1 MKNDAKKFMKK
12 CHGCQVQENQI
23 QTYPQNLQSMVTL
36 WPFHTWGLDLVESVN
51 PLSNG
56 NIWIFVAIEYFT
68 KRVEAIPLN
77 GWKRFHCAKQFNL
90 TRMQRGMGLTP
101 DRHVMGLSQF
111 A

>member
-12 CHGCQVQENQI
+12 CHGCQVQENKI

-36 WPFHTWGLDLVESVN
+36 WPFHTWGLDLVELVN

-90 TRMQRGMGLTP
+90 IRMQRGMGLTP
-101 DRHVMGLSQF
+101 DRHVMGLLQF